1 MFVALV
7 ISVTLMKGRV
17 GNMWI
22 SEIERAITDIKDKV
36 HDCCIEKI
44 VPNWGGGINFRMS
57 NFTTIMW
64 RDGEITIIKDG
75 EWRNK

>member
-7 ISVTLMKGRV
+7 ISVIRTERGV
-17 GNMWI
+17 GDMWL
-22 SEIERAITDIKDKV
+22 SDLEKAIADIKDKV
-36 HDCCIEKI
+36 CDCCITKI
-44 VPNWGGGINFRMS
+44 TPNWCGGINFYMS

-64 RDGEITIIKDG
+64 KGGAVQIYKDG

>member
-7 ISVTLMKGRV
+7 TLVTPMIGR
-17 GNMWI
+17 GGDMWI
-22 SEIERAITDIKDKV
+22 SELERAIADIKDTV
-36 HDCCIEKI
+36 CDCCIEKI

-64 RDGEITIIKDG
+64 KDGEVEIHKDG

>member
-1 MFVALV
+1 
-7 ISVTLMKGRV
+7 
-17 GNMWI
+17 MWI
-22 SEIERAITDIKDKV
+22 SEIEKAIADIKDKV
-36 HDCCIEKI
+36 CDCCIEKI

-64 RDGEITIIKDG
+64 KNGEITIVKDG

>member
-7 ISVTLMKGRV
+7 TLVILMKERG

-22 SEIERAITDIKDKV
+22 SEIERAIADIKDKV
-36 HDCCIEKI
+36 CDCCIEKI
-44 VPNWGGGINFRMS
+44 TPNWGGGINFRMS

-64 RDGEITIIKDG
+64 RDGEVTIIKDG